1 MHGVTY
7 SCGVGVGVSDSFCI
21 NLTNIILSE
30 QWYDA
35 LFSIFFIFREL
46 VIDREPRN
54 WSWKCLVA
62 ENVLGLENASLLK
75 MFGGGKSCSQEC
87 LWVENS
93 LCPKM
98 SLFGIYLV
106 VENTSWRKMFG
117 GPKKL
122 QSLSES
128 EEKHHLGSNP
138 FNYYHLFHIKKYI
151 NKRHINT
158 YKPLLLPK
166 SMHIS
171 PALSWENF
179 EIYKTK
185 V

>member
-1 MHGVTY
+1 MMNFFSFFFISRELVIDQILFKKVLWWNIPHGVTC

-21 NLTNIILSE
+21 NLTNIISSE

-35 LFSIFFIFREL
+35 LFSIFLIFQEL
-46 VIDREPRN
+46 VIVIENRPRN
-54 WSWKCLVA
+54 WNWKCLVA

-75 MFGGGKSCSQEC
+75 MFGGGKKCSQEC
-87 LWVENS
+87 LWLENS

-106 VENTSWRKMFG
+106 VENTSWWKIFG

-122 QSLSES
+122 QPLSES
-128 EEKHHLGSNP
+128 EERHHLDFNI
-138 FNYYHLFHIKKYI
+138 FNYYHLLH
-151 NKRHINT
+151 
-158 YKPLLLPK
+158 
-166 SMHIS
+166 
-171 PALSWENF
+171 
-179 EIYKTK
+179 